1 MALRIGQSRQSVRS
15 RVTNVAAHR
24 EIFSK
29 SCQTKPKS
37 DCIYHVLIDLEQQ
50 TDAVRSLFQI
60 NQKMVNTI

>member
-37 DCIYHVLIDLEQQ
+37 DCIYHFPIDLE
-50 TDAVRSLFQI
+50 TKGHRLVP
-60 NQKMVNTI
+60 NQSKTGK